1 MNIFIISISGEVRM
15 ANSTKNL
22 IKLIKSKN
30 GFIEWTGIN
39 AVNADQYEFTQKNNI
54 DLSEMIVGGKISKG
68 ELGCLLSHQLAYQKI
83 KDYNL
88 DSALII
94 EDDAILNVE
103 MDELFR
109 IANLCRNSG
118 YEIVNLNSS
127 KGGLL
132 LNSKSKKIASA
143 LIMPLSAYSY
153 WISNSGARKMISQ
166 KLILGLA
173 DWPIQVNTLKR
184 GAITQNIF
192 IHNPEQVSVIAPT
205 LFSGAANRKTLWSK
219 SLLNPRQ
226 VFISFKIIMLYKSIS
241 VFRLVRILLCQKLF
255 YWIYRILKFKN
266 KTGDSTIK
274 ITY

>member
-22 IKLIKSKN
+22 IKMIKSKN
-30 GFIEWTGIN
+30 GFIEWIGIN
-39 AVNADQYEFTQKNNI
+39 AVNTDEYEFTQKNNI

-103 MDELFR
+103 MDEMFR
-109 IANLCRNSG
+109 IANLCTNSR

-132 LNSKSKKIASA
+132 LNPKNKKIAGA

-153 WISNSGARKMISQ
+153 WINNSGARKMISK

-173 DWPIQVNTLKR
+173 DWPIQVNMLKR
-184 GAITQNIF
+184 GAVTQNIF
-192 IHNPEQVSVIAPT
+192 VHNPEQISIIAPT
-205 LFSGAANRKTLWSK
+205 LFSGAADRKTLWSK

-226 VFISFKIIMLYKSIS
+226 VFISLKIIILCKSIS
-241 VFRLVRILLCQKLF
+241 VFTLLRILLCQKF
-255 YWIYRILKFKN
+255 FSWIYRILKFKN
-266 KTGDSTIK
+266 KTKDSTIK